1 MTKRTFSALAGAALL
16 ATAACIAAPV
26 GAQDQT
32 AVPPAERDGMSGNA
46 AGDSPMGAQD
56 AVQLARVDAASV
68 TAAAATQVY
77 PEPQTNLPEPT
88 SDPLTIEIERDP
100 LLSLT
105 KTSASPGEFR
115 ETVQKAVALHPALDE
130 ASSYAQQARF
140 GLYETRAVTHPS
152 AELSISGFQVIDRD
166 FSGGGLDN
174 IVERTRASRRFDQY
188 ASINQLV
195 TDFGAS
201 SQRIKAAGDTLRAAS
216 LSVDDTAARVALRT
230 IAAWYDVYILRTV
243 LAISQSYRRDQ
254 EASKAAIS
262 DRVREGAS
270 AEVDAALVDN
280 SLAQLDIRI
289 ARFRQELSTAETRFR
304 ELTGVLPPA
313 DLGRAPALGAIPE
326 TIEDARRGSLLT
338 PASRAAEFEAQAAS
352 HQAKAARRD
361 LLPVVTTSL
370 NAGRYGLLEE
380 SRDYDVTAQLSLR
393 MRLFGGLPQRA
404 RALEAGAV
412 ASDAR
417 ATRIREENARDAAL
431 AFSELESLETQM
443 LALEK
448 AYLATRQ
455 TRDAVFERFRFSRGT
470 LFETI
475 QASDSFYS
483 AATGYLQTLAQRDAA
498 RYVLLARTGAL
509 LDVLRIDP
517 YSPMPDTDQE

>member
-1 MTKRTFSALAGAALL
+1 M
-16 ATAACIAAPV
+16 
-26 GAQDQT
+26 
-32 AVPPAERDGMSGNA
+32 
-46 AGDSPMGAQD
+46 
-56 AVQLARVDAASV
+56 
-68 TAAAATQVY
+68 
-77 PEPQTNLPEPT
+77 
-88 SDPLTIEIERDP
+88 
-100 LLSLT
+100 
-105 KTSASPGEFR
+105 
-115 ETVQKAVALHPALDE
+115 
-130 ASSYAQQARF
+130 
-140 GLYETRAVTHPS
+140 
-152 AELSISGFQVIDRD
+152 
-166 FSGGGLDN
+166 
-174 IVERTRASRRFDQY
+174 
-188 ASINQLV
+188 
-195 TDFGAS
+195 
-201 SQRIKAAGDTLRAAS
+201 
-216 LSVDDTAARVALRT
+216 
-230 IAAWYDVYILRTV
+230 
-243 LAISQSYRRDQ
+243 
-254 EASKAAIS
+254 
-262 DRVREGAS
+262 
-270 AEVDAALVDN
+270 
-280 SLAQLDIRI
+280 
-289 ARFRQELSTAETRFR
+289 
-304 ELTGVLPPA
+304 
-313 DLGRAPALGAIPE
+313 
-326 TIEDARRGSLLT
+326 
-338 PASRAAEFEAQAAS
+338 
-352 HQAKAARRD
+352 
-361 LLPVVTTSL
+361 VTTSL